1 MKILT
6 NLASLNAQHN
16 LARADSDTSTVVQRL
31 SSGLR
36 VNSAKDDA
44 AGLSISTRM
53 QTRITGS
60 RQAIRNANDA
70 VSLLQTA
77 DGALANTS
85 EVLQRIRQLAV
96 QASNGALSVTDR
108 QSLQEEVTQNLAE
121 LDRIAKQTE
130 FNGEKVFSQNGG
142 SIGGGDP
149 NKRAVIDGLKHGWLE
164 DAEERIQTYYGIVAD
179 GALTMDVNLNFT
191 DGAGGALAS
200 VSTTAVGG
208 NGQWQNI
215 TLNIDMADFTPP
227 NLPDGGNAPV
237 YNDRIIAHEITHAEM
252 SRSMNFSA
260 LPTWFI
266 EGTAEF
272 IHGAKERVSGD
283 VAAAGSAAALVAGAD
298 ISAWASDSAHYST
311 GYSATRYLHD
321 RLKTISG
328 GGIKDLMTY
337 LTQNQAATLDTALNA
352 VTGGVYANTAAFEA
366 DWNANGANY
375 INSSVLV
382 AGSDTGAIGGKDA
395 DGGAFLT
402 AQTVIPD
409 IATRSANQ
417 PLDGFKLNFPAL
429 GGGGNSAKRYTF
441 LVGANAD
448 QTISAEMH
456 AVEAHGLGI
465 DDTDLATKPSFA
477 LDHIDEAIDFV
488 SQQRAAIG
496 ASLSRLDYAA
506 KGLSVDAENLS
517 AARSRIVDADY
528 AEETS
533 RLTRQQILTQSATAI
548 LAQANAVPQ
557 LALTLLR
564 SAAG

>member
-1 MKILT
+1 
-6 NLASLNAQHN
+6 
-16 LARADSDTSTVVQRL
+16 
-31 SSGLR
+31 
-36 VNSAKDDA
+36 
-44 AGLSISTRM
+44 
-53 QTRITGS
+53 S

-70 VSLLQTA
+70 ASLLQTA
-77 DGALANTS
+77 DGALANTADI
-85 EVLQRIRQLAV
+85 LQRIRQLAV
-96 QASNGALSVTDR
+96 QANDGALSASDR
-108 QSLQEEVTQNLAE
+108 QSLQQEVAQNLAE
-121 LDRIAKQTE
+121 LDRIAQQTE

-149 NKRAVIDGLKHGWLE
+149 NKTAVLDGLKHGWLE
-164 DAEERIQTYYGIVAD
+164 DAEERIKTYYGIVGD
-179 GALTMDVNLNFT
+179 GALTMDINLNFT

-200 VSTTAVGG
+200 VSTTSVGG

-237 YNDRIIAHEITHAEM
+237 YNDRIIAHEMVHAEM
-252 SRSMNFSA
+252 SRSMNFAA
-260 LPTWFI
+260 LPTWFK

-272 IHGAKERVSGD
+272 IHGGKERVTGD
-283 VAAAGSAAALVAGAD
+283 VGAAGSAAALVAGAD
-298 ISAWASDSAHYST
+298 ISAWANDSAHYST
-311 GYSATRYLHD
+311 GYSAVRYLHD

-337 LTQNQAATLDTALNA
+337 LTQNPAATLDTALNA

-395 DGGAFLT
+395 DGGAAIT

-409 IATRSANQ
+409 IASKSPDQA
-417 PLDGFKLNFPAL
+417 LDGFKLNYPAL
-429 GGGGNSAKRYTF
+429 GSGGNSAKTFTF
-441 LVGANAD
+441 LVGTSAD
-448 QTISAEMH
+448 QTISADMH

-465 DDTDLATKPSFA
+465 DDINLATKPTFA
-477 LDHIDEAIDFV
+477 IDHIDQAIDFV

-517 AARSRIVDADY
+517 TARSRIMDADY

-548 LAQANAVPQ
+548 VAQANAAPQ
-557 LALTLLR
+557 LALTLLH
-564 SAAG
+564 SVAGG

>member
-1 MKILT
+1 MKIQT

-16 LARADSDTSTVVQRL
+16 LARADKDTSTVVQRL

-60 RQAIRNANDA
+60 RQAMRNANDA

-77 DGALANTS
+77 DGALANTADI
-85 EVLQRIRQLAV
+85 LQRMRQLAV
-96 QASNGALSVTDR
+96 QANNGALSISDR
-108 QSLQEEVTQNLAE
+108 QSLQDEVRQNLAE
-121 LDRIAKQTE
+121 LDRIARQTE

-179 GALTMDVNLNFT
+179 GALTMDVNLDFT
-191 DGAGGALAS
+191 DGAGSVLAS

-215 TLNIDMADFTPP
+215 TLNIDMADFSPP
-227 NLPDGGNAPV
+227 NLPDGGNAPFF
-237 YNDRIIAHEITHAEM
+237 NDRIIAHEITHAEM
-252 SRSMNFSA
+252 SRSMNFGA

-283 VAAAGSAAALVAGAD
+283 AAAAGSAAALVAGTNIA
-298 ISAWASDSAHYST
+298 AWASDSAHYSV
-311 GYSATRYLHD
+311 GYSAVRYLHD
-321 RLKTISG
+321 RLKSISG

-352 VTGGVYANTAAFEA
+352 VTGGVYATAAAFEA
-366 DWNANGANY
+366 DWNANGAAY

-382 AGSDTGAIGGKDA
+382 AGSDTGAIGGQDA
-395 DGGAFLT
+395 DGGAILT
-402 AQTVIPD
+402 AQSVIPD
-409 IATRSANQ
+409 VASRSADD
-417 PLDGFKLNFPAL
+417 PLDGFNLNFPVF
-429 GGGGNSAKRYTF
+429 GSSNSAKGYTF

-448 QTISAEMH
+448 QDISTEMH
-456 AVEAHGLGI
+456 AVEAHALGI
-465 DDTDLATKPSFA
+465 DDIDLAAKPALA

-488 SQQRAAIG
+488 SQQRATIG

-506 KGLSVDAENLS
+506 KGLSTDVENLS

-548 LAQANAVPQ
+548 LAQANAAPQ
-557 LALTLLR
+557 MALTLLR
-564 SAAG
+564 SIQT